1 MYKEQIIKHYSDNK
15 IKTAVIG
22 LKNSVGKNARSI
34 GKSSAGACMKIVLF
48 KTYITSILL
57 KPYEAFKA
65 GCVWKSIKTDDK
77 GLNNSSWAKH
87 ICSIDNLP
95 DLQSEIYKP
104 IDDEI
109 KECSSPSSVKTNLE
123 AWIDNSNNVH
133 SGQSLLET
141 KMAIEGVMKD
151 RFPWMDFMLLVY
163 TELHGANKHWVRNNL
178 HKFRYK
184 TLMITFTPKNFT
196 PKHPPP
202 CPHFLF

>member
-1 MYKEQIIKHYSDNK
+1 
-15 IKTAVIG
+15 
-22 LKNSVGKNARSI
+22 
-34 GKSSAGACMKIVLF
+34 MKILLF

-77 GLNNSSWAKH
+77 GLKNGSRAIS

-123 AWIDNSNNVH
+123 AWIDDSNNVH

-163 TELHGANKHWVRNNL
+163 TELHGANKHWVHNNL

-184 TLMITFTPKNFT
+184 TLMIIFTPKNFT

-202 CPHFLF
+202 PSFSILGGGSRKKCFGVKQKIRVGEGQVKIKKRGWVGKLLFWGVKKF